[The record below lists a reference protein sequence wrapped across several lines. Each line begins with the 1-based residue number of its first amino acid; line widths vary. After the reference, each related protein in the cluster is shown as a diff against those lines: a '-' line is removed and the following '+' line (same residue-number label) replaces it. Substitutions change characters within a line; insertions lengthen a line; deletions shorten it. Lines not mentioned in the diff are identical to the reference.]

1 MEKKDKINTAKALWF
16 VFKIQLEIFV
26 RKMTTLQKQIQLLE
40 KLEKKFSDKNWDKAE
55 ELYKTQY
62 FKDNFVNNMEVKRL
76 FSEHELKRFL
86 DNKNIFQEN
95 LKRMRKLCIVL
106 EKIEKK
112 AKKIKAYYDTTKLVI
127 DLDKAARKQNNMY
140 FNADEK
146 KMIQMMKETKESMN
160 QIINLV
166 TSFGSIPILSDII
179 GQYGE
184 FFKAT
189 DKFFNK
195 IAAYSERILEET
207 EKIPDHGLVKLKEYY
222 FWVEK
227 PGNALKY
234 LHLLE

>member
-1 MEKKDKINTAKALWF
+1 
-16 VFKIQLEIFV
+16 
-26 RKMTTLQKQIQLLE
+26 MTTLKRQRQLLE
-40 KLEKKFSDKNWDKAE
+40 KLEKKFSDKNWEKAE

-62 FKDNFVNNMEVKRL
+62 FKDNFVKNMEAERL
-76 FSEHELKRFL
+76 FSENELKRFL

-127 DLDKAARKQNNMY
+127 DLNKRAGKQRNE
-140 FNADEK
+140 FADADEE
-146 KMIQMMKETKESMN
+146 KMIDLMKDAKESMN
-160 QIINLV
+160 QIVNLV

-189 DKFFNK
+189 DKFFN
-195 IAAYSERILEET
+195 IVAAYSKRINEET
-207 EKIPDHGLVKLKEYY
+207 KKIPNNWIKDMYKHHEII
-222 FWVEK
+222 EN
-227 PGNALKY
+227 PNND
-234 LHLLE
+234 

>member
-1 MEKKDKINTAKALWF
+1 
-16 VFKIQLEIFV
+16 
-26 RKMTTLQKQIQLLE
+26 MTTLKKQRQLLE
-40 KLEKKFSDKNWDKAE
+40 KLEKKFSDKNWEKAE

-62 FKDNFVNNMEVKRL
+62 FKDNFVKNMEAERL
-76 FSEHELKRFL
+76 FSENELKRFL

-127 DLDKAARKQNNMY
+127 DLNKRAGKQRNE
-140 FNADEK
+140 FADADEE
-146 KMIQMMKETKESMN
+146 KMIDLMKDAKESMN
-160 QIINLV
+160 QIVNLV

-189 DKFFNK
+189 DKFFN
-195 IAAYSERILEET
+195 IVAAYSKRINEET
-207 EKIPDHGLVKLKEYY
+207 KKIPNNWIKDMYKHHEII
-222 FWVEK
+222 EN
-227 PGNALKY
+227 PNND
-234 LHLLE
+234 